1 MNFVI
6 ENPKLLYTALAGVI
20 IFILK
25 TYVFKDKFTPELD
38 SWLNVILPSV
48 FFAFAGYFKRITKSQ
63 AKVLEMP
70 KVKAEVMTEE
80 IKTQT

>member
-25 TYVFKDKFTPELD
+25 TYVFKDTFSPELS
-38 SWLNVILPSV
+38 SWLDIILSSVIL
-48 FFAFAGYFKRITKSQ
+48 GLLGRYTRLTKSE
-63 AKVLEMP
+63 AVVLE
-70 KVKAEVMTEE
+70 KISDNKN
-80 IKTQT
+80 QL